1 MKQKHILYILLVG
14 LFSALGCAHAVEPGW
29 YSKASRADFMLRENL
44 PLPMGRYT
52 GNGINLKFSPFLL
65 DPKQR
70 SMLISIP
77 PGTVLED
84 VTLDFSGKTVFN
96 LQKCTLR
103 RVAIKVSASS
113 VVNLEGCAL
122 EDCYVTFN
130 TNGYQRA
137 NGNNYTLEE
146 VYAEIGRP
154 QLNLTDCVVAGSTL
168 DSPYRTGLTAT
179 RCSFTTCSLEAG
191 QEDGKQKTSRYVQC
205 VFIGSK
211 LANTDVLLTTSLCR
225 FNECEC
231 PDVLAP
237 DAGSHVV
244 SPVQLQLAWEN
255 GKPALPPNTA
265 NGKVSFGLL
274 TPAPAAGSSLAHQ
287 WDGSHLTVTD
297 LPVANDGVI
306 QPLQQAWK
314 LMDINTYVNLAKNG
328 SANVPATQPAAG
340 AKPIATSANAVI
352 TGTAAAAGVAFQS
365 RINQV
370 NGLLISQ
377 LSSGGEAGQVT
388 RMSLTALPSL
398 GESPSTLKFNQDVG
412 ESMGKA
418 LNEVSKFSQLRH
430 GGWPVGHS
438 LEIGFE
444 DKYIGKDGP
453 SAAVA
458 CALLLEAAITGK
470 KWDPAFAVTGDMN
483 ADGSVQPIGG
493 VQAKIRGA
501 TKGSCKL
508 IGVPVKNEKSVQ
520 DLLVLEGPAP
530 LVGIT
535 VFGIKTFDD
544 ALLLAGTER
553 PQALQTALT
562 NFDAMRAVMLRDPR
576 QIVPLLPTPH
586 AAQRLQALLTA
597 APNCYSAKYLLL
609 YLQGRGPRTLSIGG
623 SIEAAQSSADSIVS
637 SIDHDVDTNMSSL
650 KGDELGTSLYRLRNL
665 RPRLDQRVWPYVDN
679 LVAYGEVIRG
689 ALLNPVRSGA
699 RYVDL
704 VSKANKAAGGAK
716 AAYDKLINDVDVRE
730 ELGL

>member
-1 MKQKHILYILLVG
+1 MKKKRALYFLLP
-14 LFSALGCAHAVEPGW
+14 ALSFVLGGIYAAEPGW
-29 YSKASRADFMLRENL
+29 YARASRSSLCLQEERSL
-44 PLPMGRYT
+44 PAGHYV
-52 GNGINLKFSPFLL
+52 GNGILVKI
-65 DPKQR
+65 DPYLATPRATQ
-70 SMLISIP
+70 MEVTFP
-77 PGTVLED
+77 AGTVLED
-84 VTLDFSGKTVFN
+84 VTLNTTNGGVVN
-96 LQKCTLR
+96 LNNCILR
-103 RVAIKVSASS
+103 RVAFKMTSRGSF
-113 VVNLEGCAL
+113 NLTGCAL
-122 EDCYVTFN
+122 EDCYVSNDKGVFRRS
-130 TNGYQRA
+130 NGVA
-137 NGNNYTLEE
+137 FTIEE
-146 VYAEIGRP
+146 MYAEIGP
-154 QLNLTDCVVAGSTL
+154 PKLTMTDCVVAGSTL
-168 DSPYRTGLTAT
+168 ASPFLCGMAAK
-179 RCSFTTCSLEAG
+179 RCTFVSCELESYPL
-191 QEDGKQKTSRYVQC
+191 D
-205 VFIGSK
+205 GSK
-211 LANTDVLLTTSLCR
+211 RSTRYEACLFDSTKFTGTDVLLTTSQCR
-225 FNECEC
+225 FTQCEC
-231 PDVLAP
+231 LDVLSRTAANFVVAP
-237 DAGSHVV
+237 VV
-244 SPVQLQLAWEN
+244 LKLAWEKGN
-255 GKPALPPNTA
+255 PDLPDKTA
-265 NGKVSFGLL
+265 NGKVSFEKIAASF
-274 TPAPAAGSSLAHQ
+274 PAGSSQAHE
-287 WDGSHLTVTD
+287 WDGSHLKVAS
-297 LPVANDGVI
+297 LPDAGATPQQLQQVWKLIDMSSAVAN
-306 QPLQQAWK
+306 
-314 LMDINTYVNLAKNG
+314 
-328 SANVPATQPAAG
+328 ANNNAPAAPQGAVPAG
-340 AKPIATSANAVI
+340 NNAVI
-352 TGTAAAAGVAFQS
+352 TGTPSAAGVVFKS

-388 RMSLTALPSL
+388 RMNLTALPSL

-458 CALLLEAAITGK
+458 CALLLEAALTGR

-508 IGVPVKNEKSVQ
+508 MGVPVKNEKSVM

-535 VFGIKTFDD
+535 VFGITSFED

-553 PQALQTALT
+553 PPALQSALT
-562 NFDAMRAVMLRDPR
+562 DFDNMRTVMMKDPR
-576 QIVPLLPTPH
+576 QIMPLLRTPH

-623 SIEAAQSSADSIVS
+623 SIEAAQNSAQSVVS
-637 SIDHDVDTNMSSL
+637 AIDHDVDANVSSL
-650 KGDELGTSLYRLRNL
+650 KGDELGNSLYKLRQV
-665 RPRLDQRVWPYVDN
+665 RPLLDARVWPYVDG

-699 RYVDL
+699 RYTDL
-704 VSKANKAAGGAK
+704 VSKANKAAGTVK
-716 AAYDKLINDVDVRE
+716 AAYDKLINDSQVRE